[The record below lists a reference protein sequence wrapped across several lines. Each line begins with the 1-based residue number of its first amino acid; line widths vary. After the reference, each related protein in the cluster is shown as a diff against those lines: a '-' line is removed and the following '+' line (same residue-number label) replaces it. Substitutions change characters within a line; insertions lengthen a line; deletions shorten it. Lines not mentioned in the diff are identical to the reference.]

1 MSELELTLSER
12 FTDEDATALR
22 AAISRHFHVSSP
34 VQRVHR
40 RSFDLPSTI
49 LLLGAPIAWQVLVKP
64 AAAFA
69 KSFGKSFGKTLGKRA
84 GNAVSDIASEWKKNR
99 DIKPLADVAM
109 AFVATADRVG
119 GKVTIS
125 VGLNIPDDYFGTV
138 ISTDSRDP
146 LEVARVLAAF
156 VVHAQRLADIVQA
169 EIERGHEPI
178 GEVLVEL
185 TPDGTVTIRWHAGS
199 DFKAHEK
206 NIS

>member
-40 RSFDLPSTI
+40 RSFDPPSTI
-49 LLLGAPIAWQVLVKP
+49 LLLGALIAWQVLVKP

-84 GNAVSDIASEWKKNR
+84 GNAVSDIASEWKKNK

-156 VVHAQRLADIVQA
+156 VVHAQEIADIVQA
-169 EIERGHEPI
+169 EIERGHEPL
-178 GEVLVEL
+178 GGFNVGLEH
-185 TPDGTVTIRWHAGS
+185 DGTVKIQWLARS
-199 DFKAHEK
+199 DLKAHEK